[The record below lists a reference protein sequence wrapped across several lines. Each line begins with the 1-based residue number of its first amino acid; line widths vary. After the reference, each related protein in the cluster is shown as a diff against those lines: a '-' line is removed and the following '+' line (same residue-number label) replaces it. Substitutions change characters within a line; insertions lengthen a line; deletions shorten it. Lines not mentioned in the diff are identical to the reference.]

1 MNDVPVFV
9 NALFCIKAILSDSK
23 YMLAEVPLLLPKGGK
38 KRAHH
43 IMQLKNILSPYL
55 FEDGFKVDSSGDFVT
70 INRSRINHNT
80 PAKFFDA
87 SYYPA
92 I

>member
-9 NALFCIKAILSDSK
+9 NALFCIRAILSDSK
-23 YMLAEVPLLLPKGGK
+23 YMLAEVPLRLPKGGK
-38 KRAHH
+38 KRAQH
-43 IMQLKNILSPYL
+43 IQQLKSILSPYL
-55 FEDGFKVDSSGDFVT
+55 FEDGMKFDSSGDYLT

-80 PAKFFDA
+80 PSEFFDA
-87 SYYPA
+87 SYYPT